1 MDKAD
6 IRSADYVV
14 WMPGSSNG
22 PPSQA
27 DCPRRRLIVIDFADG
42 HGPIRLS
49 EDPNA
54 YGFYFKRSWVRKP
67 KGLSGEPPSSAHR
80 RAYFPISYSLAEEFL
95 MREKGSVFTTIRT
108 HPVVCTLRSAMV
120 SRAVDTRRNVLGWVG
135 ELMDKMGLR
144 KDSIVGEVD
153 HGG

>member
-1 MDKAD
+1 MV
-6 IRSADYVV
+6 R
-14 WMPGSSNG
+14 
-22 PPSQA
+22 
-27 DCPRRRLIVIDFADG
+27 
-42 HGPIRLS
+42 
-49 EDPNA
+49 

-67 KGLSGEPPSSAHR
+67 KGLSGQPPSSAHR

-95 MREKGSVFTTIRT
+95 MRESGSVFTTIRR
-108 HPVVCTLRSAMV
+108 HPVVCTLRPAMV
-120 SRAVDTRRNVLGWVG
+120 GRAVDTRRNVLGWVS